1 MEENPIIHFPG
12 ADKVR
17 GSISGTCFFAL
28 LIIAAAAYF
37 ALAGLGH
44 NYFWDDEAGTAIY
57 ARNLLRFGKLTAW
70 DGRNL
75 LAYRNGSE
83 LDDAF
88 INRYFPP
95 LQFLLAAAAF
105 KLWGFSTIAGRL
117 PFVLIGLASLWFF
130 FLLLWGESGRNR
142 ACALGGLLLL
152 ALSPS
157 FLLFIRQCRYFSLA
171 VFFPVFIYFHYR
183 RYLLTGRPV
192 HLIVLTI
199 GFLGLFFSHYL
210 ICLVF
215 AMALLLTHAVFNPR
229 TRKLPPF
236 LIAAFIFL
244 AITTGYFFGFGVI
257 LPDTLPAL
265 KSAWLLDRLA
275 LAGRNFREINSYAF
289 FPWMML
295 FPLAWLLADKKFDR
309 NLRRQAGEWMFLI
322 IVFAAGMSL
331 FSPQTAYPQGSADI
345 RYLLPLLPFC
355 ASLLGVIVFFLGKK
369 NRTAGGAV
377 LLLLIFSNLF
387 AWNPFSRLSL
397 RFDLINYVR
406 EIHRD
411 YRTAYEA
418 VADFIEEKC
427 EQDDVLV
434 VISPNMADSLQ
445 FYAGDRVIFG
455 GRLDRDT
462 RLPLKRVRELNPDLL
477 VEECRPDWIVSFR
490 MRPLTQELLAYYTFL
505 GMEFVLFETLEVYY
519 LGEAIRP
526 ETLLRQFG
534 ERKLFPPEEAI
545 FIFKRTDSGI
555 ENGA

>member
-1 MEENPIIHFPG
+1 MEENPIIYSSG
-12 ADKVR
+12 TDKDR
-17 GSISGTCFFAL
+17 KKISGTCLLAL
-28 LIIAAAAYF
+28 LIIAASSYF
-37 ALAGLGH
+37 AVAGLGH

-57 ARNLLRFGKLTAW
+57 ARNLLASGKLTAW

-75 LAYRNGSE
+75 LAYGNGSE
-83 LDDAF
+83 LDDYF

-95 LQFLLAAAAF
+95 LQFLLAATAF
-105 KLWGFSTIAGRL
+105 RFFGFSTVAARL

-130 FLLLWGESGRNR
+130 FLLLWGETGRNR

-171 VFFPVFIYFHYR
+171 IFFPVFIYFHYR

-215 AMALLLTHAVFNPR
+215 AMALLLAHAVFNFR
-229 TRKLPPF
+229 ARKLPPF
-236 LIAAFIFL
+236 LVAGFVFL
-244 AITTGYFFGFGVI
+244 AVTTGYFFGFGVI
-257 LPDTLPAL
+257 LPDTLPEL
-265 KSAWLLDRLA
+265 KSAWLLDRLT

-295 FPLAWLLADKKFDR
+295 FPLAWLLADKKFDQK
-309 NLRRQAGEWMFLI
+309 LRRQVGEWLFLI
-322 IVFAAGMSL
+322 VVFTAGMSL
-331 FSPQTAYPQGSADI
+331 FSPQTAYPRGSADI

-355 ASLLGVIVFFLGKK
+355 ASLLGVIVFFLGRKS
-369 NRTAGGAV
+369 RPAGGAV
-377 LLLLIFSNLF
+377 LLLLIFSNFF
-387 AWNPFSRLSL
+387 AWTPFSRLPL
-397 RFDLINYVR
+397 RLDLINYVR

-418 VADFIEEKC
+418 VVDFISEKC

-455 GRLDRDT
+455 GRLDRNT

-477 VEECRPDWIVSFR
+477 AEECRPDWIVSFR
-490 MRPLTQELLAYYTFL
+490 MRPLTQDLLDYYTLL
-505 GMEFVLFETLEVYY
+505 GMEFELFETLEVYY

-526 ETLLRQFG
+526 EVLLRQFG
-534 ERKLFPPEEAI
+534 ERKFFPPEDRI
-545 FIFKRTDSGI
+545 FIFKRTDSGVG
-555 ENGA
+555 NGT